1 MLESHN
7 PATGALVATCKEHD
21 GREVATRLTAATTAF
36 TAWRE
41 LDFSAR
47 GQLLRAAATHLRT
60 ERDRYSRLITEEM
73 GKPIAQS
80 EAEVEKC
87 AWGCEYYAEHG
98 ASFLATEAVATDAGK
113 SLVRYEPLGTILAV
127 MPWNFPFWQVLR
139 FAAPA
144 LMAGNVGVL
153 KHASN
158 VPRCAWRS
166 RRSAAPPASRPAS
179 SPPCSSGSRA
189 TEAVIRNPAIAA
201 VTLTGSEA
209 AGMAV
214 GATAGQVLKKVV
226 LELGGSDPFLVL
238 ADADLEAAAT
248 HRGRGPDGRTT
259 DRAALPP
266 SASSSSSRWP
276 RSSRPRFAEQIA
288 ALKVGDPMD
297 RATQVGP
304 LARADLVRDLDRQV
318 QASVAAGAKAVVG
331 GKPLTGRGNYYAPTA
346 PDRRRARGCPRS
358 TRRPSARWPPSTR
371 AKDEEEAVALAN
383 HSSFGLGASLWT
395 RDRARGEALA
405 ARIQAGL
412 VFVNAM
418 VKSDPRL
425 PFGGIK
431 RSGHGR
437 ELGALGIREF
447 VNAKTVWIA

>member
-1 MLESHN
+1 MLESNN

-36 TAWRE
+36 ASWRE
-41 LDFSAR
+41 LDFAAR

-60 ERDRYSRLITEEM
+60 ARDRYSRLITEEM

-98 ASFLATEAVATDAGK
+98 ASFLATETVATDAGK
-113 SLVRYEPLGTILAV
+113 SLVRYEPLGTIFAV
-127 MPWNFPFWQVLR
+127 MPWNFPFWQVWR

-144 LMAGNVGVL
+144 LMAGNVGLL

-158 VPRCAWRS
+158 VPRCAMALEEVGR
-166 RRSAAPPASRPAS
+166 AAGFPAGVFSTLLV
-179 SPPCSSGSRA
+179 GSRA
-189 TEAVIRNPAIAA
+189 TEAVIRNPGIAA

-248 HRGRGPDGRTT
+248 TAVEARMVNNGQSCI
-259 DRAALPP
+259 AAKRFIAVE
-266 SASSSSSRWP
+266 SVAEEFET
-276 RSSRPRFAEQIA
+276 RFAEKIA

-318 QASVAAGAKAVVG
+318 KASVAAGARAVVG
-331 GKPLTGRGNYYAPTA
+331 GAPLPGRGHFFAPTLLTGV
-346 PDRRRARGCPRS
+346 
-358 TRRPSARWPPSTR
+358 RPGMPAFDEETFGPVAALTR
-371 AKDEEEAVALAN
+371 AKDEDEAVALAN
-383 HSSFGLGASLWT
+383 RSSFGLGASLWT